1 MYIIIYLIHY
11 FDSIVIKVSYIGV
24 ELIMSENVINISDND
39 FNNIITNNKLV
50 VVDFFA
56 TWCGPCRALSPYID
70 ELATNHHHIL
80 FAKANIEETPVIANE
95 LDVKSLPCVIIFEN
109 GKEINRVVG
118 FNKPKLQAIIEN
130 LSE

>member
-1 MYIIIYLIHY
+1 MGIC
-11 FDSIVIKVSYIGV
+11 VT
-24 ELIMSENVINISDND
+24 NVRDDI
-39 FNNIITNNKLV
+39 FNTIITSNKLV
-50 VVDFFA
+50 VVNFFSP
-56 TWCGPCRALSPYID
+56 CGLCRALSHYID
-70 ELATNHHHIL
+70 EISIYYHNIL
-80 FAKANIEETPVIANE
+80 FVKANVDETQVIINE

>member
-1 MYIIIYLIHY
+1 MGIC
-11 FDSIVIKVSYIGV
+11 VT
-24 ELIMSENVINISDND
+24 NVRDDI
-39 FNNIITNNKLV
+39 FNTIITSNKLV

-56 TWCGPCRALSPYID
+56 TWCGPCRALSHYID
-70 ELATNHHHIL
+70 ELATSHHIL
-80 FAKANIEETPVIANE
+80 FAKANIEETPIMASE
-95 LDVKSLPCVIIFEN
+95 LDVKSLPCVVIFKN

>member
-1 MYIIIYLIHY
+1 
-11 FDSIVIKVSYIGV
+11 
-24 ELIMSENVINISDND
+24 MSENVINISDNG
-39 FNNIITNNKLV
+39 FNAIITSNKLV

-70 ELATNHHHIL
+70 ELAINNHNIL
-80 FAKANIEETPVIANE
+80 FATANIDETPIIANE
-95 LDVKSLPCVIIFEN
+95 LDVKSLPCVVIFEN

>member
-1 MYIIIYLIHY
+1 
-11 FDSIVIKVSYIGV
+11 
-24 ELIMSENVINISDND
+24 MSENVISISDNN
-39 FNNIITNNKLV
+39 FNDIITNNKLV

-70 ELATNHHHIL
+70 ELAANHHNIL
-80 FAKANIEETPVIANE
+80 FAKANIEEAPVIANE

-118 FNKPKLQAIIEN
+118 FNKQKLQAIIEN

>member
-1 MYIIIYLIHY
+1 MGICVTNVCDDIFNALIT
-11 FDSIVIKVSYIGV
+11 S
-24 ELIMSENVINISDND
+24 
-39 FNNIITNNKLV
+39 NKLV

-70 ELATNHHHIL
+70 ELAINNNIL
-80 FAKANIEETPVIANE
+80 FAKANIEETPIIANE

>member
-1 MYIIIYLIHY
+1 
-11 FDSIVIKVSYIGV
+11 
-24 ELIMSENVINISDND
+24 MSENVISISDNN
-39 FNNIITNNKLV
+39 FNDIITTNKLV

-70 ELATNHHHIL
+70 ELATNHHIL
-80 FAKANIEETPVIANE
+80 FAKANIEETPIMANE
-95 LDVKSLPCVIIFEN
+95 LNVKSLPCVIIFEN
-109 GKEINRVVG
+109 SKEINRVVG

>member
-1 MYIIIYLIHY
+1 MT
-11 FDSIVIKVSYIGV
+11 
-24 ELIMSENVINISDND
+24 ENVINISDND
-39 FNNIITNNKLV
+39 FNDIITSNKLV

-70 ELATNHHHIL
+70 ELATNHHNIL
-80 FAKANIEETPVIANE
+80 FAKANIDETSAMANE

>member
-1 MYIIIYLIHY
+1 MGMC
-11 FDSIVIKVSYIGV
+11 V
-24 ELIMSENVINISDND
+24 MSVRDDN
-39 FNNIITNNKLV
+39 FNTFITSNKLV

-80 FAKANIEETPVIANE
+80 FAKANIDETPTIANE

-118 FNKPKLQAIIEN
+118 FNKTKLQAIIEN

>member
-1 MYIIIYLIHY
+1 M
-11 FDSIVIKVSYIGV
+11 GV
-24 ELIMSENVINISDND
+24 CVMSVRDDN
-39 FNNIITNNKLV
+39 FNAFITNNKLV

-70 ELATNHHHIL
+70 ELAIKHHHIL
-80 FAKANIEETPVIANE
+80 FAKANIEETPIMANE

>member
-1 MYIIIYLIHY
+1 MGIY
-11 FDSIVIKVSYIGV
+11 V
-24 ELIMSENVINISDND
+24 MSVRDDN
-39 FNNIITNNKLV
+39 FNAFITSNKLV
-50 VVDFFA
+50 VIDFFA

-70 ELATNHHHIL
+70 ELSINNHHIL

-95 LDVKSLPCVIIFEN
+95 LDVKSLPCVVIFKN

>member
-1 MYIIIYLIHY
+1 
-11 FDSIVIKVSYIGV
+11 
-24 ELIMSENVINISDND
+24 MSENVINISDND
-39 FNNIITNNKLV
+39 FNDIIANNKLV

-56 TWCGPCRALSPYID
+56 TWCGPCHALSPYID

-80 FAKANIEETPVIANE
+80 FAKANIDETPVIANE
-95 LDVKSLPCVIIFEN
+95 LDVKSLPCVVIFEN

>member
-1 MYIIIYLIHY
+1 MGIC
-11 FDSIVIKVSYIGV
+11 V
-24 ELIMSENVINISDND
+24 MSVRDDN
-39 FNNIITNNKLV
+39 FNAFITSNKLV

-70 ELATNHHHIL
+70 ELSANNHHIL
-80 FAKANIEETPVIANE
+80 FAKANIEETPIIANE

-109 GKEINRVVG
+109 GKEIHRVVG
-118 FNKPKLQAIIEN
+118 FNKQKLQAIIEN

>member
-1 MYIIIYLIHY
+1 M
-11 FDSIVIKVSYIGV
+11 GV
-24 ELIMSENVINISDND
+24 CVTNVRDDI
-39 FNNIITNNKLV
+39 FNAIITSNKFV

-70 ELATNHHHIL
+70 ELSANNHHIL
-80 FAKANIEETPVIANE
+80 FATANIEETPIMANE
-95 LDVKSLPCVIIFEN
+95 LNVKSLPCVIIFEN

>member
-1 MYIIIYLIHY
+1 
-11 FDSIVIKVSYIGV
+11 
-24 ELIMSENVINISDND
+24 MSENVINISDND
-39 FNNIITNNKLV
+39 FNDIIASNKLV

-80 FAKANIEETPVIANE
+80 FAKANIDETQVIANE
-95 LDVKSLPCVIIFEN
+95 LDVKSLPCVVIFEN

>member
-1 MYIIIYLIHY
+1 
-11 FDSIVIKVSYIGV
+11 
-24 ELIMSENVINISDND
+24 MSENVINISDND

-70 ELATNHHHIL
+70 ELSANNHHIL
-80 FAKANIEETPVIANE
+80 FAKANIEETPIIANE
-95 LDVKSLPCVIIFEN
+95 LDVKSLPCIIIFEN
-109 GKEINRVVG
+109 GKEIHRVVG
-118 FNKPKLQAIIEN
+118 LNKQKLQAIIEN

>member
-1 MYIIIYLIHY
+1 MGIC
-11 FDSIVIKVSYIGV
+11 V
-24 ELIMSENVINISDND
+24 MSVRDDN
-39 FNNIITNNKLV
+39 FNAFITSNKLV

-56 TWCGPCRALSPYID
+56 TWCGPCRALSPYIN
-70 ELATNHHHIL
+70 ELAANHHHIL
-80 FAKANIEETPVIANE
+80 FAKANIEETPIIANE

>member
-1 MYIIIYLIHY
+1 
-11 FDSIVIKVSYIGV
+11 
-24 ELIMSENVINISDND
+24 MSENVINISDNG
-39 FNNIITNNKLV
+39 FNDIITNNKLV

-56 TWCGPCRALSPYID
+56 TWCGPCRALSPYIG
-70 ELATNHHHIL
+70 ELSANNHHIL
-80 FAKANIEETPVIANE
+80 FAKANIDETPVIANG

-118 FNKPKLQAIIEN
+118 FNKQKLQAIIEN

>member
-1 MYIIIYLIHY
+1 
-11 FDSIVIKVSYIGV
+11 
-24 ELIMSENVINISDND
+24 MSENVINISDND
-39 FNNIITNNKLV
+39 FNDIIASNKLV

-80 FAKANIEETPVIANE
+80 FAKANIEETPAIANE

-109 GKEINRVVG
+109 CKEINRIVG
-118 FNKPKLQAIIEN
+118 FNKPKLQALIEN

>member
-1 MYIIIYLIHY
+1 M
-11 FDSIVIKVSYIGV
+11 GV
-24 ELIMSENVINISDND
+24 CVTNVRDDI
-39 FNNIITNNKLV
+39 FNAIITRNKLV

-70 ELATNHHHIL
+70 ELSINHHRVL
-80 FAKANIEETPVIANE
+80 FAKANIEETPVTANE

>member
-1 MYIIIYLIHY
+1 M
-11 FDSIVIKVSYIGV
+11 GV
-24 ELIMSENVINISDND
+24 CVMSVRDDN
-39 FNNIITNNKLV
+39 FNAIITSNKLV

-56 TWCGPCRALSPYID
+56 TWCGPCHALSPYID
-70 ELATNHHHIL
+70 ELAINHHNIL
-80 FAKANIEETPVIANE
+80 FAKANIEETPDIANE
-95 LDVKSLPCVIIFEN
+95 LDVKSLPCVVIFKN

>member
-1 MYIIIYLIHY
+1 MGIC
-11 FDSIVIKVSYIGV
+11 V
-24 ELIMSENVINISDND
+24 MSVRDDN
-39 FNNIITNNKLV
+39 FNAFITSNKLV
-50 VVDFFA
+50 VADFFA

-80 FAKANIEETPVIANE
+80 FAKANIDETQVIANE
-95 LDVKSLPCVIIFEN
+95 LDVKSLPCVVIFEN

>member
-1 MYIIIYLIHY
+1 
-11 FDSIVIKVSYIGV
+11 
-24 ELIMSENVINISDND
+24 MSENVINISDNG
-39 FNNIITNNKLV
+39 FNDIITNNKLV

-70 ELATNHHHIL
+70 ELSTNNNHIL
-80 FAKANIEETPVIANE
+80 FATANIEETPIMANE

-118 FNKPKLQAIIEN
+118 FNKQKLQAIIEN

>member
-1 MYIIIYLIHY
+1 MGTC
-11 FDSIVIKVSYIGV
+11 VMNVS
-24 ELIMSENVINISDND
+24 DDD
-39 FNNIITNNKLV
+39 FNDVVASNKLV

-70 ELATNHHHIL
+70 ELSINHHNIL

-95 LDVKSLPCVIIFEN
+95 LNVKSLPCVIIFEN
-109 GKEINRVVG
+109 GKEIDRVVG

>member
-1 MYIIIYLIHY
+1 
-11 FDSIVIKVSYIGV
+11 
-24 ELIMSENVINISDND
+24 MSENVINISDND
-39 FNNIITNNKLV
+39 FNDIIANNKLV

-80 FAKANIEETPVIANE
+80 FAKANIDETPVIANE
-95 LDVKSLPCVIIFEN
+95 LDIKSLPCVVIFEN

-118 FNKPKLQAIIEN
+118 FNKQKLKAIIEN

>member
-1 MYIIIYLIHY
+1 
-11 FDSIVIKVSYIGV
+11 
-24 ELIMSENVINISDND
+24 MSENVINISDNG
-39 FNNIITNNKLV
+39 FNDIITNNKIV

-56 TWCGPCRALSPYID
+56 TWCGPCHALSPYID
-70 ELATNHHHIL
+70 ELAINRHHIL
-80 FAKANIEETPVIANE
+80 FATANIEETPDIANE
-95 LDVKSLPCVIIFEN
+95 LNVKSLPCVIIFEN

>member
-1 MYIIIYLIHY
+1 
-11 FDSIVIKVSYIGV
+11 
-24 ELIMSENVINISDND
+24 MSENVINISDND
-39 FNNIITNNKLV
+39 FNTIITSNKFV
-50 VVDFFA
+50 IVDFFA
-56 TWCGPCRALSPYID
+56 MWCGPCSALSPYID

>member
-1 MYIIIYLIHY
+1 M
-11 FDSIVIKVSYIGV
+11 GV
-24 ELIMSENVINISDND
+24 CVTNVRDDN
-39 FNNIITNNKLV
+39 FNTFITSNKLV

-70 ELATNHHHIL
+70 ELATNHNHIL
-80 FAKANIEETPVIANE
+80 FAKANIEETPIIANE
-95 LDVKSLPCVIIFEN
+95 LDVKSLPCVVIFEN

>member
-1 MYIIIYLIHY
+1 MGIY
-11 FDSIVIKVSYIGV
+11 V
-24 ELIMSENVINISDND
+24 MSVRDDI
-39 FNNIITNNKLV
+39 FNAIITSNKLV

-56 TWCGPCRALSPYID
+56 TWCVPCRALSPYID
-70 ELATNHHHIL
+70 ELATNRHHIL
-80 FAKANIEETPVIANE
+80 FAKANIEETPAIANE

>member
-1 MYIIIYLIHY
+1 
-11 FDSIVIKVSYIGV
+11 
-24 ELIMSENVINISDND
+24 MSENVIHISDND
-39 FNNIITNNKLV
+39 FNDITTSNKLV

-70 ELATNHHHIL
+70 ELATNHHNIL
-80 FAKANIEETPVIANE
+80 FAKANIEETPDIANE

-118 FNKPKLQAIIEN
+118 FNKPKLQALIEN

>member
-1 MYIIIYLIHY
+1 MGICVTNVSDDTFNTII
-11 FDSIVIKVSYIGV
+11 VS
-24 ELIMSENVINISDND
+24 
-39 FNNIITNNKLV
+39 NKLV
-50 VVDFFA
+50 VVDLFA

-70 ELATNHHHIL
+70 ELAANHNNIL
-80 FAKANIEETPVIANE
+80 FAKANIEEAPVIANE

-130 LSE
+130 LS